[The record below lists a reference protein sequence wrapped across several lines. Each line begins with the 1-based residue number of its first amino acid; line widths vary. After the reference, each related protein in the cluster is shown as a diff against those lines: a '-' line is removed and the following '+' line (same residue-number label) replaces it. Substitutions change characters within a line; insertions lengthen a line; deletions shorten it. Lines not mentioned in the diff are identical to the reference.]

1 MAEAQKTVGLT
12 QAAQAPYRVDTGL
25 GQRSAGIDIRQNNQS
40 GNADFGFNSASG
52 SSGGPFIQ
60 PYTQEQTIEKIL
72 VIASFDPAAASTI
85 AGILGVNSQQLRSRG
100 VVPANSPQLDA
111 RTRNILITYFAQ
123 ETLGA

>member
-1 MAEAQKTVGLT
+1 MAVQQSANSTSKR
-12 QAAQAPYRVDTGL
+12 APNIGVSYTG
-25 GQRSAGIDIRQNNQS
+25 D
-40 GNADFGFNSASG
+40 
-52 SSGGPFIQ
+52 GGPFIQ